1 MQWMDSLTPTI
12 GATGL
17 LAVVVLMILRG
28 ALVPRRVHD
37 DRMADKDAQI
47 QSWRDAYLKEAETVD
62 VQRGHITVLLQATQT
77 TRHVLEALPKA
88 AAMNGTGGDDLAAE
102 LAPSSEER

>member
-1 MQWMDSLTPTI
+1 VEWMDSLTPTI

-28 ALVPRRVHD
+28 ALIPRRVHE

-47 QSWRDAYLKEAETVD
+47 KTWKDAALKEAETNE
-62 VQRGHITVLLQATQT
+62 VQRGHISILLQGAQT

-88 AAMNGTGGDDLAAE
+88 AAMNGTGGDDRAE
-102 LAPSSEER
+102 LAPSEEAH